1 MKIAI
6 LAVSSLLTLAT
17 FAPHAVRAQTA
28 ATAPTTLTV
37 NFTVTDVPTGQIM
50 MNLYD
55 NEAAH
60 DGDGKP
66 VRQAAVPV
74 KDGKA
79 VAQFDGLAPGRYAIK
94 AFHDID
100 GDGKMGMTPFGMP
113 TEPFAFSNNAQPQ
126 GGPAPWS
133 ASNFA
138 VDGAAAATQI
148 TIR

>member
-1 MKIAI
+1 MIIRSLITALLIA
-6 LAVSSLLTLAT
+6 
-17 FAPHAVRAQTA
+17 APAA
-28 ATAPTTLTV
+28 ATDLTV
-37 NFTVTDVPTGQIM
+37 NFTVTDVPTGQIL

-55 NEAAH
+55 SEAAH
-60 DGDGKP
+60 DRDGKP

-79 VAQFDGLAPGRYAIK
+79 VAQFEGLTPGRYAIK

-100 GDGKMGMTPFGMP
+100 GNGEMGMTPFGMP

-126 GGPAPWS
+126 GGPPPWS
-133 ASNFA
+133 ASSFA
-138 VDGAAAATQI
+138 VDGAAAATAI